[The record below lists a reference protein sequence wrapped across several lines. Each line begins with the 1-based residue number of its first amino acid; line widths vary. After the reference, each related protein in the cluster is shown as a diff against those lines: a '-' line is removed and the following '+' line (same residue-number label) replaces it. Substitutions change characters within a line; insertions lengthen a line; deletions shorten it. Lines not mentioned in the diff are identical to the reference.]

1 MGGASLSFYSCPT
14 DGLSCPLFLPKKQ
27 MVRLISKYLSTY
39 GYDSIPDFLQSVAP
53 SFKYGLQ
60 IPAISFSAIAAFVTQ
75 WLGLSPFLAVAML
88 VAIATE
94 MRTGIRAS
102 RRQGIPFE
110 SFRFSR
116 CIIKLS
122 IWLAI
127 IYIVHAFY
135 KECLLQEE
143 FLYNKI
149 GSLFF
154 SVVKFFV
161 MTWFCVEHLTS
172 ILENLAVIDGKPKDE
187 LISKV
192 SDLWKEV
199 TNQVKKKKHEE
210 NS

>member
-1 MGGASLSFYSCPT
+1 
-14 DGLSCPLFLPKKQ
+14 
-27 MVRLISKYLSTY
+27 MVRLFSKYLSTY
-39 GYDSIPDFLQSVAP
+39 GYDSIPDFLLSVAP

-60 IPAISFSAIAAFVTQ
+60 VPAISLSAVAAFVTQ

-122 IWLAI
+122 IWLVL
-127 IYIVHAFY
+127 IYVIHAFY

-143 FLYNKI
+143 VVYHTVVA
-149 GSLFF
+149 LFF

-161 MTWFCVEHLTS
+161 MSWFCVEHLTS

-187 LISKV
+187 LINKV
-192 SDLWKEV
+192 SDLWGEV
-199 TNQVKKKKHEE
+199 TEQIRRKRHGEGK
-210 NS
+210 

>member
-1 MGGASLSFYSCPT
+1 MCPT
-14 DGLSCPLFLPKKQ
+14 FQPPSTLFLLKNN
-27 MVRLISKYLSTY
+27 MVRLFSKYLSTY
-39 GYDSIPDFLQSVAP
+39 GYESISDFLLSVAP

-60 IPAISFSAIAAFVTQ
+60 VPAISLSAVAAFVTQ

-116 CIIKLS
+116 CIIKLG

-135 KECLLQEE
+135 KECLMQEE
-143 FLYNKI
+143 FIYHTI
-149 GSLFF
+149 GAFFF

-187 LISKV
+187 LINKV
-192 SDLWKEV
+192 SDLWGEV
-199 TNQVKKKKHEE
+199 SEQIKRKRHDTDK
-210 NS
+210 

>member
-1 MGGASLSFYSCPT
+1 
-14 DGLSCPLFLPKKQ
+14 
-27 MVRLISKYLSTY
+27 
-39 GYDSIPDFLQSVAP
+39 
-53 SFKYGLQ
+53 
-60 IPAISFSAIAAFVTQ
+60 
-75 WLGLSPFLAVAML
+75 ML

-143 FLYNKI
+143 FIYHTI
-149 GSLFF
+149 GAFFF

-187 LISKV
+187 LINKV
-192 SDLWKEV
+192 SDLWGGLAEQIKRKRHD
-199 TNQVKKKKHEE
+199 TDK
-210 NS
+210 

>member
-1 MGGASLSFYSCPT
+1 
-14 DGLSCPLFLPKKQ
+14 
-27 MVRLISKYLSTY
+27 MVRLFSKYLSTY
-39 GYDSIPDFLQSVAP
+39 GYESISDFLLSVAP

-60 IPAISFSAIAAFVTQ
+60 VPAISLSAVAAFVTQ

-116 CIIKLS
+116 CIIKLG

-143 FLYNKI
+143 FIYHTI
-149 GSLFF
+149 GAFFF

-172 ILENLAVIDGKPKDE
+172 ILENLAILDGKPKDE
-187 LISKV
+187 LINKV
-192 SDLWKEV
+192 SELWKEV
-199 TNQVKKKKHEE
+199 TTQVKKKKHEE

>member
-1 MGGASLSFYSCPT
+1 MSYLYQCVYIIFASKNML
-14 DGLSCPLFLPKKQ
+14 
-27 MVRLISKYLSTY
+27 RLLSKYLSTY
-39 GYDSIPDFLQSVAP
+39 GYDSISDFLLSVAP

-60 IPAISFSAIAAFVTQ
+60 VPAISLSAVAAFVSQ
-75 WLGLSPFLAVAML
+75 WLGLTPFLAVAML

-122 IWLAI
+122 IWLTL
-127 IYIVHAFY
+127 IYVIHAFY
-135 KECLLQEE
+135 KECLLQDE
-143 FLYNKI
+143 FLYNKV
-149 GSLFF
+149 GALFF

-161 MTWFCVEHLTS
+161 MSWFCVEHLTS

-187 LISKV
+187 LINKV
-192 SDLWKEV
+192 SSLWGEV
-199 TNQVKKKKHEE
+199 AEQIKRKRHGDGK
-210 NS
+210 